1 MMTVID
7 YEITYK
13 DHTGNSHSFDLMSTD
28 VRTAMSSAFELRPEI
43 KQIIRCVQKPMFEDS

>member
-1 MMTVID
+1 MKDYQVKYID
-7 YEITYK
+7 KCGNHQNYEIT
-13 DHTGNSHSFDLMSTD
+13 STD

>member
-1 MMTVID
+1 MTVID

-13 DHTGNSHSFDLMSTD
+13 DQTGNSYTFDVMSTD
-28 VRTAMSSAFELRPEI
+28 VRTAMNSAFELRPEI